1 MVIGDVDLDAL
12 DNAIDS
18 IEAEVGRAVN
28 YTLFSVGEWQERVS
42 QGHSFVTDVLTH
54 EKVFL
59 IGDEDDLST
68 GYERNATGPSTAWPE
83 LSPSAKQRGLSSL
96 PRNLLPCLLTSS
108 EKELT
113 LNGVGNREKSD
124 LT

>member
-18 IEAEVGRAVN
+18 IEEEVGRAVN
-28 YTLFSVGEWQERVS
+28 YTLFSVEEWQDRVS

-59 IGDEDDLST
+59 IGDEDDLKPT
-68 GYERNATGPSTAWPE
+68 T
-83 LSPSAKQRGLSSL
+83 
-96 PRNLLPCLLTSS
+96 TSRRI
-108 EKELT
+108 EK
-113 LNGVGNREKSD
+113 
-124 LT
+124 